1 MFLDK
6 YVPALYNAL
15 GVFLPL
21 ITVNCAILG
30 ASLFMVN
37 RDYNFAESV
46 VYGFGSGLG
55 WAIAI
60 VVLAG
65 IREKMKYSDVP
76 QGLRGLGITF
86 ITVGLMSLGFMSFG
100 GISL

>member
-1 MFLDK
+1 
-6 YVPALYNAL
+6 
-15 GVFLPL
+15 
-21 ITVNCAILG
+21 
-30 ASLFMVN
+30 MVN